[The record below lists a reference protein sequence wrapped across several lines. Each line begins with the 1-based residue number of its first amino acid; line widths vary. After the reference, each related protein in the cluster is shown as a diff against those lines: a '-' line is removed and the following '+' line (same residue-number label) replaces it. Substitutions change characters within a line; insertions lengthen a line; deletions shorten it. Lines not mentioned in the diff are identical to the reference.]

1 MAAMKPVRGKVCVR
15 GARPGG
21 RALLFLAAAVCGC
34 LACPESLS
42 PDEALKR
49 AHVQITR
56 LIEEERAQYPEAVL
70 LEPPEASA
78 DPGIVAFWYPAH
90 PLIAPALGNPEV
102 RAAFESAHPDVALN
116 AQFIGEWHVAV
127 QKLTVALAAG
137 DLPDIA
143 VVERAWAARLARA
156 GRLMPLDGFLDVQV
170 LDDFHP
176 NARAAYTMQ
185 ERVWAVPADGFCSV
199 LFFNRALMPTPPH
212 TWEELRGLVPET
224 QYAIG
229 HVPYVEMLWSA
240 GGRVCEFNQSGLTAP
255 SALRTLQFLLELRDT
270 GRSDARMLADPAR
283 GFAAFLNGDAAMTVA
298 SSAWIARMRDAGF
311 PVDMAPLPGENGPVS
326 RLGDM
331 AIVVFARH
339 AAAKRDGIGAVLD
352 FLTGPAVQGS
362 GAVARG
368 SRPVRQSVAGAVD
381 IPPGLS
387 AAYAAAKAPPFIGAW
402 SAAEYELASG
412 LARVWRWTDGPGEFE
427 PPRR

>member
-1 MAAMKPVRGKVCVR
+1 MAAMKTVREHVIVR
-15 GARPGG
+15 GARPSG

-34 LACPESLS
+34 LAGPEPLP
-42 PDEALKR
+42 PDEALER

-56 LIEEERAQYPEAVL
+56 LIEDERGQTPDAIL
-70 LEPPEASA
+70 IEPPETPA

-90 PLIAPALGNPEV
+90 PVIAPALGTPEI
-102 RAAFESAHPDVALN
+102 RTAFETAHPDVQLK

-127 QKLTVALAAG
+127 QKLTVNLAAG

-156 GRLMPLDGFLDVQV
+156 GRILPLDGFLDPRV
-170 LDDFHP
+170 LDDLHP

-185 ERVWAVPADGFCSV
+185 DRVWALPADGFCSV
-199 LFFNRALMPTPPH
+199 LFYNRAMTPHPPH
-212 TWEELRGLVPET
+212 TWDELRGLAPET

-229 HVPYVEMLWSA
+229 YVPYVEMLWSA
-240 GGRVCEFNQSGLTAP
+240 GGRVCELNQSGLTAP
-255 SALRTLQFLLELRDT
+255 PALRTLQFLLALRDA
-270 GRSDARMLADPAR
+270 GRSNARMLEDPR
-283 GFAAFLNGDAAMTVA
+283 WGFAAFLNGDAAMTVA
-298 SSAWIARMRDAGF
+298 SSAWLARTRDAGF

-339 AAAKRDGIGAVLD
+339 AAARRDGIVAVLD
-352 FLTGPAVQGS
+352 FLTGSAVQGA
-362 GAVARG
+362 GAAARG
-368 SRPVRQSVAGAVD
+368 SMPVRQSVAGTVD
-381 IPPGLS
+381 VPPGLR
-387 AAYAAAKAPPFIGAW
+387 AAYAAAEAPPFIGAW

-412 LARVWRWTDGPGEFE
+412 LTRVWRWTNDGGKAGTAG
-427 PPRR
+427 R